1 MSKWLLRG
9 LVFAAL
15 MVIVRLLQGAMINA
29 WETKAGLISIVLI
42 VLFAIAVFVWGVSDG
57 RADARANPDPD
68 RRDDLA
74 MTWLLAGLF
83 AGVVSGAVAWFISL
97 FYKSL
102 YVEALLN
109 EVTTFAAFTALLVF
123 LAAIAGVSLGRW
135 LVDRKARPDTR
146 IVHHGLTEAATD
158 QDRADTDVFAAV
170 RADDTDAD
178 RAGADRGASRGAVL
192 AEAGQVSQRQHVA
205 LHSEADDHAGG
216 HGADVGV
223 VPKLFAVVHIRDVH
237 LDQRRTQFG
246 TRVA

>member
-29 WETKAGLISIVLI
+29 WETKAGLISIVLVI
-42 VLFAIAVFVWGVSDG
+42 LFAIAVFIWGILDG

-68 RRDDLA
+68 RRQDLS

-123 LAAIAGVSLGRW
+123 LASVAGVSLGRW
-135 LVDRKARPDTR
+135 LVDRNLEKQPRQ
-146 IVHHGLTEAATD
+146 HHGLAEAAAD

-170 RADDTDAD
+170 SQT
-178 RAGADRGASRGAVL
+178 GT
-192 AEAGQVSQRQHVA
+192 EATETA
-205 LHSEADDHAGG
+205 PTEA
-216 HGADVGV
+216 
-223 VPKLFAVVHIRDVH
+223 
-237 LDQRRTQFG
+237 RREE
-246 TRVA
+246 